1 LGRKLGKDFFGQP
14 PVGFDPGDLMSIE
27 PPWALLSVSRDQ
39 AAQFLVVFARCE
51 FALKAVKRFRRTTP
65 KLAADWDTFAT
76 TVAPKFSFAD
86 DAKLEKA
93 VKYLL
98 ERPPKKEVEVSGN
111 LDWTDADPGGTDVQ
125 RLAVYVRRV
134 RNNLFHGAKWVA
146 SESDEQ
152 GRDQI
157 LVDAALIVL
166 SALIRLDGEV
176 LYAFNDW
183 PPREG
188 W

>member
-1 LGRKLGKDFFGQP
+1 
-14 PVGFDPGDLMSIE
+14 MSIE
-27 PPWALLSVSRDQ
+27 PPWALLSVSRDE

-51 FALKAVKRFRRTTP
+51 FALKAVKRFRKTTP
-65 KLAADWDTFAT
+65 KLAADWNTFAT

-86 DAKLEKA
+86 DAKLEEA

-98 ERPPKKEVEVSGN
+98 DRPPKKEVVVEGN
-111 LDWTDADPGGTDVQ
+111 LAWTHADPGGTDVH
-125 RLAVYVRRV
+125 RLSVYVRRV

-146 SESDEQ
+146 RESDEP

-157 LVDAALIVL
+157 LVNAALTVL
-166 SALIRLDGEV
+166 SALIQLDGEV
-176 LYAFNDW
+176 HYAFNDW